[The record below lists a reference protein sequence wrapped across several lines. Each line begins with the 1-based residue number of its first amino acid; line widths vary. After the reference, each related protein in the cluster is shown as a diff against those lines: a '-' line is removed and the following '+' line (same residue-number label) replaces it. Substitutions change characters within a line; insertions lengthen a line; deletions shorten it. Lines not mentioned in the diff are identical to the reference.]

1 MSQPNFPSFKMS
13 LRPLALCVSLA
24 LTACGGAEMSAPL
37 QRRRSPK
44 Q

>member
-1 MSQPNFPSFKMS
+1 MSQSNSPLLKMD

-24 LTACGGAEMSAPL
+24 LTACGGAEMSAPASTTA
-37 QRRRSPK
+37 QPR